1 MELKRY
7 KLSEVAKVEIS
18 SVDKKTKENE
28 TPVRLCNFTDVYH
41 NWAITS
47 DMASSFMEASANS
60 SEIEKFTIKKGQVAF
75 TKDSETRDDIGIPT
89 YIADDFEDVI
99 LGYHCALITPD
110 ETKLCGKYL
119 NAFMHSAYIQR
130 YFELNATGSGMRYT
144 LSLDTLESMPLLLP
158 SLEEQR
164 RIGEIFSSL
173 DKKISIN
180 RAINQNLE
188 ALAKQ
193 LYDYWFVQFDF
204 PNEEGKPYKSSG
216 GAMAWNEKLKRDIP
230 ASWKTVVV
238 DDVAVV
244 FNGATPSTG
253 DEQNYGGDI
262 VWITPKDLSDQ
273 KQKFVYQGER
283 NISQAG
289 YDSCSTHLLPI
300 NTVLMSSRAPI
311 GLLAIAKKE
320 LCTNQGFKS
329 FVPKE
334 DRIATYLYYYLQF
347 HIKQIEQL
355 GTGTT
360 FKEVSREDV
369 LKFPILKPKDT
380 ILDLWEKRVSALN
393 DRQLELQKEN
403 ENLSKQR
410 DQLLPLLMNG
420 QVSLNSDLSSLLLY
434 YRVPNKSENNER
446 EHHSGDSC
454 GYAA

>member
-188 ALAKQ
+188 ALAKH

-238 DDVAVV
+238 DDVAEV

-410 DQLLPLLMNG
+410 DELLPLLMNG
-420 QVSLNSDLSSLLLY
+420 QVSLNSDLSAY
-434 YRVPNKSENNER
+434 
-446 EHHSGDSC
+446 
-454 GYAA
+454 

>member
-180 RAINQNLE
+180 RAVASIVRG
-188 ALAKQ
+188 AKA
-193 LYDYWFVQFDF
+193 YW
-204 PNEEGKPYKSSG
+204 
-216 GAMAWNEKLKRDIP
+216 
-230 ASWKTVVV
+230 
-238 DDVAVV
+238 
-244 FNGATPSTG
+244 
-253 DEQNYGGDI
+253 
-262 VWITPKDLSDQ
+262 
-273 KQKFVYQGER
+273 R
-283 NISQAG
+283 NILVIRQE
-289 YDSCSTHLLPI
+289 DFHQSC
-300 NTVLMSSRAPI
+300 
-311 GLLAIAKKE
+311 
-320 LCTNQGFKS
+320 
-329 FVPKE
+329 
-334 DRIATYLYYYLQF
+334 D
-347 HIKQIEQL
+347 
-355 GTGTT
+355 
-360 FKEVSREDV
+360 
-369 LKFPILKPKDT
+369 
-380 ILDLWEKRVSALN
+380 
-393 DRQLELQKEN
+393 
-403 ENLSKQR
+403 
-410 DQLLPLLMNG
+410 
-420 QVSLNSDLSSLLLY
+420 
-434 YRVPNKSENNER
+434 KSEFR
-446 EHHSGDSC
+446 GTRQ
-454 GYAA
+454 AALRLLVCAV

>member
-204 PNEEGKPYKSSG
+204 PNEEGWPYKSSG
-216 GAMAWNEKLKRDIP
+216 GTMVWNDALKRNIP
-230 ASWKTVVV
+230 EGWKVCSL
-238 DDVAVV
+238 AELGN
-244 FNGATPSTG
+244 FKNGINYSKDEIG
-253 DEQNYGGDI
+253 DWIYKI
-262 VWITPKDLSDQ
+262 VN
-273 KQKFVYQGER
+273 VR
-283 NISQAG
+283 NISSSSIFIDNSNLDELTLKRSNGDNYLVRESDILIARSGSPGATRLIRDIEDNIIYCGFIICYTLNDLDDKLILFYSIKQLEGVTKAQSNG
-289 YDSCSTHLLPI
+289 SILSNISQEVLKQLLVSMPPTEIKQRFNENI
-300 NTVLMSSRAPI
+300 NTIFA
-311 GLLAIAKKE
+311 AIQNSLRE
-320 LCTNQGFKS
+320 I
-329 FVPKE
+329 E
-334 DRIATYLYYYLQF
+334 DLI
-347 HIKQIEQL
+347 
-355 GTGTT
+355 
-360 FKEVSREDV
+360 
-369 LKFPILKPKDT
+369 
-380 ILDLWEKRVSALN
+380 
-393 DRQLELQKEN
+393 
-403 ENLSKQR
+403 KQR
-410 DQLLPLLMNG
+410 DKLLPLMMNG
-420 QVSLNSDLSSLLLY
+420 QVSLNSDLF
-434 YRVPNKSENNER
+434 
-446 EHHSGDSC
+446 HG
-454 GYAA
+454 